1 MTLEQ
6 LRTQVEV
13 VEGEA
18 ADALRRRYVETFVD
32 TSSGGYRRILETTGT
47 YEDGAGYIG
56 YLWEALARWEH
67 VDEEE
72 LVAEM
77 EAATGIW
84 FALWDLNT
92 ARNIFIPDYWKLPK
106 ASVLR
111 GEPGVLVA
119 GRDHLPEDVYY
130 VPEAFDRS
138 LVFTHEHDP
147 NGTRRICVRAYPSG
161 EA

>member
-1 MTLEQ
+1 MILEE

-32 TSSGGYRRILETTGT
+32 TSSSGYQRIVETTGT
-47 YEDGAGYIG
+47 YEDGPGYIG

-67 VDEEE
+67 GSEEE

-77 EAATGIW
+77 EAANGAW

-92 ARNIFIPDYWKLPK
+92 ARNIFIPNYWKFPK

-111 GEPGVLVA
+111 GEPSLLVA

-130 VPEAFDRS
+130 VPETFDRS
-138 LVFTHEHDP
+138 FVLTHEYDP
-147 NGTRRICVRAYPSG
+147 TGTRRICVRAHPTG